1 MGVLKILTD
10 STDAI
15 CQVDEYLR
23 SLILPKLAPSTTP
36 PILISAFCGSLKLRI
51 FPIYDPAGFG
61 RKNRPR
67 FRRGEQA

>member
-23 SLILPKLAPSTTP
+23 SLILPRLAPSATTSN
-36 PILISAFCGSLKLRI
+36 LNFGFLRLVKAAY
-51 FPIYDPAGFG
+51 PFG
-61 RKNRPR
+61 L
-67 FRRGEQA
+67 